1 MPNSAIETDVRSL
14 DALADRIDR
23 ISGEEL
29 QQAAATAVNRIA
41 DESYV
46 LFKRTMTTGLTLTEQ
61 YVDAKMRTEKAT
73 PGNRVVAKIIAARSV
88 TLLGHY
94 SAMVV
99 TEPVKHPSRSKGN
112 STLGIPA
119 GQKVVGASVEVST
132 GNRKVIKPLGS
143 DPDVVVWP
151 SKRDREG
158 NPMLF
163 RLTGGK
169 NDKGKPNMEALY
181 GPAVYQ
187 LFRYQIGQL
196 SDAVAADLEAALV
209 QEAEAIF
216 ERIYS

>member
-14 DALADRIDR
+14 DALVDRIDSV
-23 ISGEEL
+23 SGEEL

-46 LFKRTMTTGLTLTEQ
+46 LFKRAMTTGLTLTEQ
-61 YVDAKMRTEKAT
+61 YVDAKMRAEKAT
-73 PGNRVVAKIIAARSV
+73 PGLRVVAKIIAARSV

-94 SAMVV
+94 SPVLI
-99 TEPVKHPSRSKGN
+99 TTPVKNAKRAKGN
-112 STLGIPA
+112 TALGVPA
-119 GQKVVGASVEVST
+119 GQKPIGASVEVST
-132 GNRKVIKPLGS
+132 GNRKVIKPLGT
-143 DPDVVVWP
+143 DPDVVMWP

-169 NDKGKPNMEALY
+169 NAKGKPNMEALY